1 VKFLAK
7 YLKDPASFFKNR
19 SVFFW
24 VVLVQIA
31 VLLVITT
38 TVDFKPEAIAGWFGV
53 FAQSPFA
60 IPAVIGIYVLAAF
73 INAPQ
78 FMLHG
83 GVVLTF
89 GPVTGGMIAWAATM
103 ISASFDFWLGRRLGA
118 ERLDKMSG
126 GVTAKIL
133 HLIKDHGF
141 FASLAVR
148 IVPTGPFVLVNL
160 AAGVTRMKFVYFF
173 LGTAIGIIPKI
184 AIVASISE
192 GMKATATGKGPLYI
206 AIIVGIALLWM
217 GIIYVA
223 GSRLKRKM
231 AADNPAAEITAKKTT
246 K

>member
-1 VKFLAK
+1 MKLLVK
-7 YLKDPASFFKNR
+7 YLRDPASFFKNR

-38 TVDFKPEAIAGWFGV
+38 TVDFKPESIASWFGV

-60 IPAVIGIYVLAAF
+60 IAAVIGIYILAAF
-73 INAPQ
+73 VNAPQ

-89 GPVTGGMIAWAATM
+89 GPVLGSMIAWVATM
-103 ISASFDFWLGRRLGA
+103 ISASFNFWLGRRLGA

-126 GVTAKIL
+126 GMTAKML
-133 HLIKDHGF
+133 HLIKNHGF

-160 AAGVTRMKFVYFF
+160 AAGVTRMKFIYFF

-184 AIVASISE
+184 AIVASVSE
-192 GMKATATGKGPLYI
+192 SVKGTVTGKGPLYI
-206 AIIVGIALLWM
+206 AIVVGIALLWI
-217 GIIYVA
+217 GIIYLA

-231 AADNPAAEITAKKTT
+231 TIDNTASEITAKKPP